1 MTIKNDTSVS
11 MSNFNSTTTLATN
24 EIIFPAQSKDTL
36 NDDDYNPF
44 EHRVIEH
51 PTSTLGSLIHI
62 LKSSLGT
69 GILAMPNAF
78 KNAGLLFGFVATIA
92 VGYLCTYC
100 IHILVDA
107 SHVICRKS
115 KIPSLGLSETCGA
128 AFDYG
133 PKRLR
138 RFADT
143 VKTVV
148 DVALITT
155 YFMGLCV
162 YVVFISESLEQ
173 LVLHWYPD
181 VTFNTRLYMVMV
193 MVPLL
198 ISAQVR
204 ELKYLVPFSF
214 FANIF
219 LVVSFG
225 ITLYYVFIDVPDLST
240 RPLFSKFSQLPSFFS
255 IVIFAMEGVG
265 VIMPVENSMKHP
277 ERFLG
282 CCGVLNIAMAT
293 VVLIYAT
300 IGFFG
305 FLKYGDATY
314 ASITL
319 NLPVEELPA
328 QCVKLLIVLSVYL
341 TYNLQMYVPLDI
353 IWRKVLSSKVDG
365 KIKTHLAQITMR
377 CLFVA
382 GTVVIAVAVP
392 NLEPII
398 TLVGAVCLS
407 SLGILLPAVI
417 DTVLYWD
424 NLGYLNWKLVK
435 NVFLMLFSILA
446 LISGS
451 VVSVSSLIHVY

>member
-1 MTIKNDTSVS
+1 MR
-11 MSNFNSTTTLATN
+11 TTLATN
-24 EIIFPAQSKDTL
+24 EIIFRGQSKDSL
-36 NDDDYNPF
+36 HEDDYNPF
-44 EHRVIEH
+44 DHRVVEH
-51 PTSTLGSLIHI
+51 PTSTIGSLIHI

-100 IHILVDA
+100 IHILVNA
-107 SHVICRKS
+107 SHVICKKS
-115 KIPSLGLSETCGA
+115 KIPSLGLAETCGS
-128 AFDYG
+128 AFNYG

-138 RFADT
+138 KYSDT
-143 VKTVV
+143 FKTIV
-148 DVALITT
+148 DVALVTT

-162 YVVFISESLEQ
+162 YVVFISESIKQ
-173 LVLHWYPD
+173 LVLHLWPD
-181 VTFNTRLYMVMV
+181 VTFSTRLYMAVV

-204 ELKYLVPFSF
+204 QLKYLVPFSF
-214 FANIF
+214 FANLF
-219 LVVSFG
+219 LVISFG
-225 ITLYYVFIDVPDLST
+225 ITLYYVFMDIPDPST
-240 RPLFSKFSQLPSFFS
+240 RPLFSKISQLPSFFS

-282 CCGVLNIAMAT
+282 CCGILNIAMGT

-305 FLKYGDATY
+305 FLKYGEETY
-314 ASITL
+314 ATITV
-319 NLPVEELPA
+319 NLPVDELPA
-328 QCVKLLIVLSVYL
+328 QCVKLLIVLSVFL

-353 IWRKVLSSKVDG
+353 IWRKVLSSKVEG
-365 KIKTHLAQITMR
+365 RLKTHLAQIMMR

-382 GTVVIAVAVP
+382 GTVVVAVAVP

-407 SLGILLPAVI
+407 SLGILLPAVV
-417 DTVLYWD
+417 DTVLYWED
-424 NLGYLNWKLVK
+424 LNGLQWKIIK
-435 NVFLMLFSILA
+435 NVILMLFSILA

-451 VVSVSSLIHVY
+451 VVSIRSLIDVY